1 MLFILKRTIL
11 FLRSTYVTSSSGTP
25 KNDWDECASGIDDVL
40 FYRNLTYRGF
50 SRQGIFSYAWTGEIK
65 GLDSQHW
72 NDTFY
77 LKYSGKYMYS
87 VKTCS

>member
-11 FLRSTYVTSSSGTP
+11 FLRSTYVTSSGTP

-50 SRQGIFSYAWTGEIK
+50 SRQGIFSYACQCQTEALETEEGQAIELQALRIVA
-65 GLDSQHW
+65 
-72 NDTFY
+72 T
-77 LKYSGKYMYS
+77 
-87 VKTCS
+87 